1 MKKKI
6 AAFQFMTSETKKNN
20 TKKNFIGLKAT
31 KKT

>member
-6 AAFQFMTSETKKNN
+6 AAFQFMTSETKKN